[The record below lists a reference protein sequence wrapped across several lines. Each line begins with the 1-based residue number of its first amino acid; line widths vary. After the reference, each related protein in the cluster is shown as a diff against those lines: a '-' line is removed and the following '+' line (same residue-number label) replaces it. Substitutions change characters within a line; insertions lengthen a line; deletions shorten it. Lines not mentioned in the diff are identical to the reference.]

1 MSHWNTRGLRGS
13 AFEEV
18 LNITN
23 EKYRKDGLALI
34 QKIPTPIKPIE
45 IDQERRTISLAYF
58 EQKSTVDYIG
68 VMGGIPICF
77 DAKECGKK
85 SLPFSNIH
93 PHQVSFMS
101 DFDQQ
106 GAIAFLLVHFTEY
119 GETYVLPVETLKEY
133 YGKENGRSSIPYQA
147 FSKEL
152 LVPDDHGTYLNYLAT
167 AFKYAQMKSR
177 GEFSSQVACQE
188 DEKSV

>member
-1 MSHWNTRGLRGS
+1 MSHWNTRGLRGG
-13 AFEEV
+13 AFEET
-18 LNITN
+18 LNMTN
-23 EKYRKDGLALI
+23 ERYRKEGLALI

-68 VMGGIPICF
+68 VMGGIAICF

-93 PHQVSFMS
+93 PHQVAFMS
-101 DFDQQ
+101 DFDEQ
-106 GAIAFLLVHFTEY
+106 GGIAFLLVHFTDY
-119 GETYVLPVETLKEY
+119 QETYVLPLEVLKKY
-133 YGKENGRSSIPYQA
+133 YSDKAGRSSIPYSA

-152 LVPDDHGTYLNYLAT
+152 LVPDEGGPYINYLGT
-167 AFKYAQMKSR
+167 ALKYASMKAKGVFES
-177 GEFSSQVACQE
+177 ETCQE
-188 DEKSV
+188 T

>member
-13 AFEEV
+13 GFEEI
-18 LNITN
+18 LNVTN

-45 IDQERRTISLAYF
+45 IDQERHTISLAYF

-68 VMGGIPICF
+68 LMGGIPICF

-93 PHQVSFMS
+93 PHQVDFMS
-101 DFDQQ
+101 DFDAM
-106 GAIAFLLVHFTEY
+106 GGIAFLLVHFTQY
-119 GETYVLPVETLKEY
+119 GETYILPIETLKEY
-133 YGKENGRSSIPYQA
+133 YCNENGRSSIPYEA

-152 LVPDDHGTYLNYLAT
+152 LVPDDHGAYLNYLGT
-167 AFKYAQMKSR
+167 AFRYAKMKSQ
-177 GEFSSQVACQE
+177 GLFSADTCQDE
-188 DEKSV
+188 EKSV